1 MVACRNA
8 TATAPVLEDEEK
20 DMTVSV
26 GTWLITGAARGLGF
40 EMAREVLRR
49 GGRVAAAVRNPDMA
63 IDALR
68 GAASGL
74 DRLFVIPI
82 NLEDASS
89 VNSAVERASAHF
101 GGLDVLVNNAGY
113 GLLGAVEEAADDEV
127 EAVFRVN
134 VFGPHR
140 LIRAALPVLR
150 KSAAARIVNISSLG
164 GFAASAGWGIYN
176 ATKFALEGLS
186 EALAIEG
193 ASFGLRVVIVEPGA
207 FRTGFLTASSMRRAR
222 RMIDQYAATAGR
234 TRTVAEQR
242 NGQQRGDPVAAAGV
256 IVNAVLLAEPP
267 LRLVLGADA
276 IERVETKLESVRRDV
291 EAWRAQSTSTSYPT

>member
-68 GAASGL
+68 GAASGP

-140 LIRAALPVLR
+140 LIRSALPVLR
-150 KSAAARIVNISSLG
+150 KSAAARVVNISSLG

-222 RMIDQYAATAGR
+222 RMIDQYTATVGR

-242 NGQQRGDPVAAAGV
+242 NGQQRGDPVAAARV

-291 EAWRAQSTSTSYPT
+291 EAWRAQSISTGYPT

>member
-8 TATAPVLEDEEK
+8 TPTAPVLEDEEE

-40 EMAREVLRR
+40 EIAREVLRR
-49 GGRVAAAVRNPDMA
+49 GGRVAAAVRNPDTA
-63 IDALR
+63 IDALKA
-68 GAASGL
+68 AASGL
-74 DRLFVIPI
+74 DRLFVILI

-89 VNSAVERASAHF
+89 VSSAVERASAHF
-101 GGLDVLVNNAGY
+101 GGFDVLVNNAGY

-127 EAVFRVN
+127 EAIFRVN

-150 KSAAARIVNISSLG
+150 NSAAARVVNISSLG

-222 RMIDQYAATAGR
+222 RMIDHYAATVGR

-242 NGQQRGDPVAAAGV
+242 NGQQRGDPAAAADV
-256 IVNAVLLAEPP
+256 IVDAVVSAEPP

-291 EAWRAQSTSTSYPT
+291 EAWRAQSISTGYPS